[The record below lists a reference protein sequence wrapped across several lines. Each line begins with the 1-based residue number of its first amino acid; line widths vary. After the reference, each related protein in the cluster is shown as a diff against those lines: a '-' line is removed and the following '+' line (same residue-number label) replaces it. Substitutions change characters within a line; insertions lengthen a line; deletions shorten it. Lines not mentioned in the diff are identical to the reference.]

1 MTPQEIQAAIEGLLS
16 VQRNLQEGQLKNQ
29 EAIAQH
35 SEQIALQ
42 TAQIESLRASTEG
55 LIRVSGNLLT
65 AQQGQQESINQL
77 KRAVDYLLGKDGEA
91 S

>member
-1 MTPQEIQAAIEGLLS
+1 MTPQEIQLAIEGLLS

-29 EAIAQH
+29 EA
-35 SEQIALQ
+35 IALQ

-65 AQQGQQESINQL
+65 TQQGQQESINQL
-77 KRAVDYLLGKDGEA
+77 KRAVDYLLGKDSEA